1 MPKPAKIAKSSQKQV
16 IYTTSVIAKDN
27 EVKHTGQKFRVHEQK
42 LMREILNLP
51 EDADVYWYVKDVYNG
66 LVLLGVDQ
74 ETLNGDDSLFDRYH
88 KLSGQVYD
96 LNSGRLV
103 ADHYG
108 HVRRVVINSDIEY
121 NSDNITFRGSPVVD
135 NKLSSEREYNLSN
148 ANIYVGGESVLI
160 RIWKWKNEVYF
171 CVGGTLM
178 GYNSKIHG
186 TDITYYNL
194 FMELWCG
201 NTNYT
206 SIEVELSDLL
216 QGNAVH
222 YFNLYHP
229 KLCTVTNWLECKLE
243 YSFYNLGRN
252 IRCPE
257 SHHDLQFQ
265 ADHIISDIYFHR
277 PLIIQHPIAIQCANS
292 ILNPEIEAS
301 HVSDIPELD
310 PDQILPGQCIA
321 EYDENGAITDFI
333 YNPDYNV
340 PAELN
345 QCGDYVM
352 IYSDGVMYKVESDS
366 MFFRSGHY
374 DGANSLFYN
383 LVKLN
388 RICPDKNLYEIEL
401 ILRSLVSPH
410 LKSGCIGLV
419 QQYMDTVDNCLTC
432 LTTKYNKWTMAQKTS
447 AVRDKVFFNDVI
459 AVMDNVIASSPDH
472 GVIKNNIES
481 LSFRE
486 FKKLCQGVAKLNSL
500 N

>member
-1 MPKPAKIAKSSQKQV
+1 MPKPTKNKSAKQV
-16 IYTTSVIAKDN
+16 IYSTSVIVKDN
-27 EVKHTGQKFRVHEQK
+27 EVKPTGQKFRVHEQK
-42 LMREILNLP
+42 LMREILGFP
-51 EDADVYWYVKDVYNG
+51 EDADIYWYVKDVYNG

-74 ETLNGDDSLFDRYH
+74 EALNNDDSLFDRYH

-96 LNSGRLV
+96 LNTGKLV

-108 HVRRVVINSDIEY
+108 HVRRIVINSDIEY
-121 NSDNITFRGSPVVD
+121 TSDGVLFRGSPVAD
-135 NKLSSEREYNLSN
+135 NKLNTEREYNLTN

-160 RIWKWKNEVYF
+160 RVWKWKNEVYF

-186 TDITYYNL
+186 TDITYYSL
-194 FMELWCG
+194 FMQLWCG
-201 NTNYT
+201 HGLYST
-206 SIEVELSDLL
+206 IETELSDIL
-216 QGNAVH
+216 QDNSVH

-229 KLCTVTNWLECKLE
+229 KLCTITNWLECKLE
-243 YSFYNLGRN
+243 YSFFNLGRN

-265 ADHIISDIYFHR
+265 ADHIISDINYYR
-277 PLIIQHPIAIQCANS
+277 PLTIQHPITVQCANS

-310 PDQILPGQCIA
+310 SMQILPGQCIA

-333 YNPDYNV
+333 YNPDNEV
-340 PAELN
+340 PPELT

-352 IYSDGVMYKVESDS
+352 IYSEGIMYRVECDS
-366 MFFRSGHY
+366 MFFRSNHY
-374 DGANSLFYN
+374 DSANSLFYN

-388 RICPDKNLYEIEL
+388 RICPDKSLDEMEL

-410 LKSGCIGLV
+410 LKSGCNGLV
-419 QQYMDTVDNCLTC
+419 KQYMETVDNNLNT
-432 LTTKYNKWTMAQKTS
+432 LTTKYTKWTMAQKTAS
-447 AVRDKVFFNDVI
+447 VRDKVFFNDVI
-459 AVMDNVIASSPDH
+459 AIMDNVISSSPDH
-472 GVIKNNIES
+472 GVIRNNIES